1 MRSLFA
7 RAIVLTFDSMRL
19 GPSASAR
26 PQHVRATAR
35 PRRSLGEGGH
45 VHALALGDFAPR
57 PSTLLRTTLG
67 LPKGRAGRRRFFFAF
82 MILSLAVACRSRGS
96 ESSLAK
102 PASRLN
108 VLLVTI
114 DTLRADHVGSYGYR
128 EASTPTIDAL
138 ARRGV
143 RFETAVAHAPLTGPS
158 HASILTGQ
166 TPLGH
171 GFRNN
176 SGFILAPGVKTIA
189 QDFRNAGYH
198 SAGFVSGFPLDRRFG
213 FDRGFETYDD
223 HLPKGNDRRRTPYV
237 ERFADATTDA
247 VLRWL
252 ATASP
257 QNAAQPAP
265 WFLWVHYYDPHAPYE
280 PPVTDLADRYRRSP
294 YDGEIAFVDR
304 QLGRLLQ
311 TLDAR
316 GETSRTIVL
325 VTADHGESL
334 GEHGEGTHGIFLY
347 DATLRVPW
355 IMAGPQ
361 IAAGRVSATVAR
373 SIDVLPTL
381 LDYAGLPPRRDIDG
395 RSLRRAADGEEMSD
409 APAYAESLYSEL
421 ELGWAP
427 LHAWRTA
434 GFKFI
439 KAPHPE
445 LYDLQSDPSEK
456 ANRAGE
462 QGPRVSELSSQLEVA
477 LRQPTPSAPAQ
488 SVDAETA
495 ERLRALGYVSGAH
508 ASRPAG
514 AALRDPK
521 DAVRFLPRLNRGM
534 SEARSEPDLAIREL
548 TSVLEEDP
556 GLFMAR
562 RTRAVAYAAA
572 GRHELAIADLRV
584 LDGEGQ
590 LTPEDAVVLG
600 DNLLAAGRLEEAALI
615 LQRAERENPSFPQ
628 PLISL
633 AAVRIQERKYDE
645 AAAACEK
652 VLKLVPD
659 HIEALR
665 RLGDLALLREDLNT
679 AAARYARILEVDAGD
694 VPAMTKLGVV
704 RMRNGRP
711 DEAMRLFR
719 DAIEREPGNA
729 EALLYLAGALAS
741 AGHSADALPY
751 FERALKADPA
761 STMALNGLGLARL
774 GLGDRGGAA
783 AAFRESLRLDPKQA
797 EVARML
803 AEVGPVGR

>member
-1 MRSLFA
+1 MRPVAFLA
-7 RAIVLTFDSMRL
+7 LTFL
-19 GPSASAR
+19 
-26 PQHVRATAR
+26 
-35 PRRSLGEGGH
+35 
-45 VHALALGDFAPR
+45 
-57 PSTLLRTTLG
+57 TLVVG
-67 LPKGRAGRRRFFFAF
+67 
-82 MILSLAVACRSRGS
+82 CRSRGS
-96 ESSLAK
+96 ESSVAVPL
-102 PASRLN
+102 SRPN

-114 DTLRADHVGSYGYR
+114 DTLRADHVGSYGYHD
-128 EASTPTIDAL
+128 ASTPTIDAL
-138 ARRGV
+138 AHRGV

-176 SGFILAPGVKTIA
+176 SGFILAPEVKTVA
-189 QDFRNAGYH
+189 QDFRSAGYH
-198 SAGFVSGFPLDRRFG
+198 TAGFVSGFPLDRRFG

-223 HLPKGNDRRRTPYV
+223 RLPKGNDRRRTPYV

-252 ATASP
+252 APVSSQQAS
-257 QNAAQPAP
+257 QTVP
-265 WFLWVHYYDPHAPYE
+265 WFMWVHYYDPHAPYE
-280 PPVTDLADRYRRSP
+280 PPAADLAIRYRQSP

-311 TLDAR
+311 TLDAT

-355 IMAGPQ
+355 IMAGPR
-361 IAAGRVSATVAR
+361 IAAGRVSKTIAR

-381 LDYAGLPPRRDIDG
+381 LDYSGLPQRTDVDG

-434 GFKFI
+434 QFKFI

-445 LYDLQSDPSEK
+445 LYDLQNDPSEK

-477 LRQPTPSAPAQ
+477 LRHARPSAPTQ

-495 ERLRALGYVSGAH
+495 ERLRALGYVSGRP

-521 DAVRFLPRLNRGM
+521 DGVRFLPRLNRGM
-534 SEARSEPDLAIREL
+534 SAARSEPELAIREL
-548 TSVLEEDP
+548 TAVLDEDP

-572 GRHELAIADLRV
+572 GRHELAIADLRL
-584 LDGEGQ
+584 LDKEGQ
-590 LTPEDAVVLG
+590 LTAEDAVVLG
-600 DNLLAAGRLEEAALI
+600 DNLLSAGRLEEAALI

-652 VLKLVPD
+652 VLKLAPD

-665 RLGDLALLREDLNT
+665 RLGDLALLRQDLNT

-704 RMRNGRP
+704 RMRSGRP

-719 DAIEREPGNA
+719 EAIDREPGNA
-729 EALLYLAGALAS
+729 EALLYLAGGLAS
-741 AGHSADALPY
+741 AGRSADALPF
-751 FERALKADPA
+751 FERALKADPT

-774 GLGDRGGAA
+774 DLGDTSGAV

-797 EVARML
+797 DIARML
-803 AEVGPVGR
+803 GEVRQGR